1 MQLYENP
8 SHSEYSEQVVI
19 HKNEVDSSWQNKNT
33 SLATIGMRRKGI
45 AIAFI
50 PKRSVNY
57 VQYSSTYY
65 LVNKDNYVIFELN
78 TEYEER
84 YYEYYHNNS
93 LAELKFA

>member
-1 MQLYENP
+1 MA
-8 SHSEYSEQVVI
+8 
-19 HKNEVDSSWQNKNT
+19 NKNT

-65 LVNKDNYVIFELN
+65 LVNKDNYVILSSTQN
-78 TEYEER
+78 MRKDIMNIIITEYI
-84 YYEYYHNNS
+84 
-93 LAELKFA
+93 EL

>member
-84 YYEYYHNNS
+84 YYEYYHNSNS
-93 LAELKFA
+93 SLIIQ